1 MLNLYYSIKGT
12 KVIYLEIDVQ
22 NIYKSRSNKI
32 FEDTEFIKHWNMLCL
47 QTNDY
52 NSTIYI
58 RNASLQR
65 ILRIR
70 KNSS

>member
-1 MLNLYYSIKGT
+1 MLNLYYLIKGT

-32 FEDTEFIKHWNMLCL
+32 FEDTEFIKHSNMLCL

-52 NSTIYI
+52 NSTIYVHQKCI
-58 RNASLQR
+58 TS
-65 ILRIR
+65 
-70 KNSS
+70 KNFTYS